1 MRKMTAVA
9 LLFCLFSTISNAQQE
24 LPKVFELTKPMQC
37 TRTATLFMILER
49 DFQQRQLWVGKDSK
63 TSSYISLW
71 INNIL
76 GTWTMIQYDGMTG
89 CILGS
94 GEQASAI

>member
-1 MRKMTAVA
+1 MKKYTVAV
-9 LLFCLFSTISNAQQE
+9 LFCLISPIAHAQQE
-24 LPKVFELTKPMQC
+24 LPDVVDVLKPMQC
-37 TRTATLFMILER
+37 IRTNTLFQLLER
-49 DFQQRQLWVGKDSK
+49 DRQQHQLWIGKDAN

-76 GTWTMIQYDGMTG
+76 GTWTMIQYDGMMG